1 MHPSRFL
8 AFFTLLLLAASFAAP
23 AQAES
28 PSDEARLLRFP
39 DIHRDFVVFVHAGD
53 LWRVAVEGG
62 IARRL
67 TAHEGLELFPKISP
81 DGEWIAFTAEYTG
94 SRQVFVMPAEGGAS
108 RQLTFYNDVGA
119 MPPRGGWDNWI
130 LDWTREGKILVR
142 MNRTPWGVRMGR
154 YFLVDP
160 EGGLETPLALPEGG
174 SASPSPDGNK
184 LAYCPVSRE
193 FRTWKRTRGGR
204 AQDIWIYDFT
214 ANRSTRLTDSPA
226 TENFPMWSE
235 KTIYFT
241 SDAEYTLNLYA
252 VDAAGGE
259 TRRLTEFDEFDVL
272 WPSLGP
278 EAIVFMNGG
287 YLYRFGLDDERAERI
302 PVQIDTEMPLTV
314 THFKQVEEFID
325 GATLS
330 PSGAR
335 AAFSARG
342 ELFTVPAKEGPTRN
356 LSHSPGSRE
365 IAPAWSPDGDWIAY
379 LSDATGEYE
388 VYVRPQDGSGEARQL
403 TEDGHRWRFPPI
415 WSPDS
420 TQIAFGDRDRR
431 LMILRVEDGALTE
444 IDRGEH
450 GDLTQYSWSPDSR
463 WLVYERSHPSRLVGV
478 ALYSLDQQHGFLLGD
493 GMTRDHDPVFSAD
506 GKYLFFLSDRDF
518 NLTFSSFEFNYVYR
532 RSARVYAAALDPE
545 APALFPPKSDEE
557 EGTAEDENGDPDDSD
572 ADQDDEQPE
581 EDEPLRVEPDGWVLR
596 TLAIPGLASGNYS
609 DLSANDEALFY
620 VRREDGDPST
630 LYRYDLEEREEKA
643 VIEPVSGYELSFD
656 GKKLLYVSGGNWG
669 IVDAK
674 PGQTSGDGKLDLA
687 GLEIKLDPRAEWSQI
702 FEDTW
707 RIARDWFYD
716 TEMHGKDWEELGRRY
731 RELVPSV
738 AHRADLDFI
747 LGELVSELD
756 AGHTYVQTGDEPS
769 VRRVEGG
776 MLGCELEPH
785 RSGHY
790 RISKI
795 YAGEN
800 WDSSYRSPLTE
811 PGVGIHEGDF
821 LLSIDGIDVPTS
833 DNPYRLLENKAG
845 KQVVLTVAPQPSS
858 DDARD
863 VTVVPVSSEGNLRY
877 LDWVRSRM
885 ALTDSLSDGRVGY
898 IHLPDTA
905 SAGNRMLQKL
915 FYSQVDKPAL
925 IIDDRY
931 NGGGFIPDRMIEYFG
946 RRTIVYWDRRDI
958 ESMRTPN
965 FAHDGPKAM
974 LINGYSSSGGDA
986 LPYFFKDAGLGP
998 LIGTRTWG
1006 GLIGLTGNPAL
1017 VDGGTVLIPSFRL
1030 YDTEG
1035 NWAVEN
1041 EGVSPDIEVLDLP
1054 ELRLAGGDPSLEKAV
1069 ELLLERL
1076 KENPHSHPAAPEPP
1090 DMGR

>member
-1 MHPSRFL
+1 MQLSRFL
-8 AFFTLLLLAASFAAP
+8 AIFTLLLLAAGLAAP
-23 AQAES
+23 AQAED
-28 PSDEARLLRFP
+28 PSGEARLLRFP
-39 DIHRDFVVFVHAGD
+39 DIHRDFVVFAHAGD
-53 LWRVAVEGG
+53 LWRVAVQGG
-62 IARRL
+62 VARRL

-81 DGEWIAFTAEYTG
+81 DGAWIAFTAEYTG
-94 SRQVFVMPAEGGAS
+94 SRQVFVMPADGGPS

-130 LDWTREGKILVR
+130 LDWTPEGKILVR

-160 EGGLETPLALPEGG
+160 EGGLETPLSLPEGG
-174 SASPSPDGNK
+174 SASPSPDGKK

-214 ANRSTRLTDSPA
+214 QDRSTRLTDSPA
-226 TENFPMWSE
+226 TENFPLWSDD
-235 KTIYFT
+235 TIYFT
-241 SDAEYTLNLYA
+241 SDIDYTLNLYA
-252 VDAAGGE
+252 IDADGGE
-259 TRRLTEFDEFDVL
+259 TRRVTEFEEFDVL

-278 EAIVFMNGG
+278 ESIVFMNGG
-287 YLYRFGLDDERAERI
+287 FLYRFDLGDESTERI
-302 PVQIDTEMPLTV
+302 PVRIDTELPLTV
-314 THFKQVEEFID
+314 PHFKQVDEFID
-325 GATLS
+325 TATIS

-335 AAFSARG
+335 AAFAARG
-342 ELFTVPAKEGPTRN
+342 ELFTVPASDGPTRN
-356 LSHSPGSRE
+356 LSRSPDSRE
-365 IAPAWSPDGDWIAY
+365 ISPAWSPDGKWIAY

-388 VYVRPQDGSGEARQL
+388 VYVRPQDGSGEARRL
-403 TEDGHRWRFPPI
+403 TRDGRSWRFQPL

-420 TQIAFGDRDRR
+420 TRIAFGDRDRR
-431 LMILRVEDGALTE
+431 LLILDVEGGKLTE
-444 IDRGEH
+444 VDRGEY
-450 GDLTQYSWSPDSR
+450 GDLTHYSWSPDSR
-463 WLVYERSHPSRLVGV
+463 WLVYESTHPSRLVGV
-478 ALYSLDQQHGFLLGD
+478 ALYSLDQERGFLLGD
-493 GMTRDHDPVFSAD
+493 GMTQDHDPVFSAD

-545 APALFPPKSDEE
+545 APPLFPPKSDEE
-557 EGTAEDENGDPDDSD
+557 EGTPDDEEADEDE
-572 ADQDDEQPE
+572 Q
-581 EDEPLRVEPDGWVLR
+581 LVVEPEGWVLR
-596 TLAIPGLASGNYS
+596 TIALPGLPSGNYS
-609 DLSANDEALFY
+609 DLSANSEALFY
-620 VRREDGDPST
+620 VRREDGKPPA
-630 LYRYDLEEREEKA
+630 LQRYDLKDREEET
-643 VIEPVSGYELSFD
+643 VLEPISGYELSAD
-656 GKKLLYVSGGNWG
+656 GKKLLYVSGGQWG
-669 IVDAK
+669 IVEAK
-674 PGQTSGDGKLDLA
+674 SDQKAGDGKLDLT
-687 GLEIKLDPRAEWSQI
+687 GLEIKLDPRAEWRQI

-716 TEMHGKDWEELGRRY
+716 AEMHGKDWDELGRRY

-747 LGELVSELD
+747 LGELVSELG
-756 AGHTYVQTGDEPS
+756 AGHTYVQSGDEPS
-769 VRRVEGG
+769 VRRVNGG
-776 MLGCELEPH
+776 MLGCELESH
-785 RSGHY
+785 KSGHY
-790 RISKI
+790 RIAKI

-811 PGVGIHEGDF
+811 PGVDVHEGEF
-821 LLSIDGIDVPTS
+821 LLAIDGIDLPTS
-833 DNPYRLLENKAG
+833 DNPYRLLENKADQ
-845 KQVVLTVAPQPSS
+845 QVVLTVSASPSS
-858 DDARD
+858 DESRD
-863 VTVVPVSSEGNLRY
+863 VTVVPVGSEGSLRY

-885 ALTDSLSDGRVGY
+885 ALADKLSDGRVGY

-905 SAGNRMLQKL
+905 QGGNRMLQKL

-958 ESMRTPN
+958 ASMRTPN

-986 LPYFFKDAGLGP
+986 LPYFFKDAGLGS

-1006 GLIGLTGNPAL
+1006 GLIGLTGNPSL

-1030 YDTEG
+1030 YDSAG

-1041 EGVSPDIEVLDLP
+1041 EGVSPDVEVIDLP

-1069 ELLLERL
+1069 QMLL
-1076 KENPHSHPAAPEPP
+1076 KELQQRPHAHPAVPEPP